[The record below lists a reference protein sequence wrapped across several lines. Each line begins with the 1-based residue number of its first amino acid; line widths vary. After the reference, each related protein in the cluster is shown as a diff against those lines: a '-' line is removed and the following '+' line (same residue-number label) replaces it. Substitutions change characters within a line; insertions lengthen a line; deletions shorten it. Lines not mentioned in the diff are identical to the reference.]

1 MYLPLGSVFVDLY
14 YQFEPNFLVICSV
27 QYFVVN
33 SGTLCFKFVTCLKQR
48 TTYFPK
54 VQFVERAACTKVV
67 WKYVAYYFGHWSIIE
82 KYAS

>member
-1 MYLPLGSVFVDLY
+1 MITLIGCLSKIHLPIGSVFVDLY
-14 YQFEPNFLVICSV
+14 YQFEPNFLVICTV

-33 SGTLCFKFVTCLKQR
+33 SGTLCFKFVIFLKQR

-67 WKYVAYYFGHWSIIE
+67 
-82 KYAS
+82 